1 MSTSFWSFLVF
12 LFVMLDQSEGW
23 RRRRRRRCP
32 VTNCAVSAWYP
43 QNPSCPVTCG
53 KGTQVQWRHVTR
65 GASCGGS
72 CPYPLTHYQTCNKGC
87 PNGGIPS
94 TGRCICRSGYSG
106 QCCTGGN
113 FFGDIL
119 SHNRHPP

>member
-12 LFVMLDQSEGW
+12 LLVMLDQSEGW

-43 QNPSCPVTCG
+43 QSPSCPVTCG
-53 KGTQVQWRHVTR
+53 IGTQVQRRHVTR

-72 CPYPLTHYQTCNKGC
+72 CPYALSHSWTCNKGC
-87 PNGGIPS
+87 PNGGTPIS
-94 TGRCICRSGYSG
+94 GRCICRSGYSG
-106 QCCTGGN
+106 RCCTGGT
-113 FFGDIL
+113 FFGYIF
-119 SHNRHPP
+119 SHDRQPA